1 MKPGKQFEADFKAS
15 ILPDQFYLRL
25 NDAGGWSKS
34 SDLRFTKSNLCDCIV
49 HPPISSILYLLELKS
64 HTGSS
69 IPESAING
77 DPKKRKAGKKT
88 RVERLAEIDQ
98 IGTYPAF
105 VCNFRDYSETYII
118 GAFYVQQE
126 LTVRKSLSLETCR
139 QLGTMIPQKKLMV
152 HWRYDLSV
160 L

>member
-1 MKPGKQFEADFKAS
+1 MNAGKQFEKDFKAS
-15 ILPDQFYLRL
+15 VLDDQFFLRL

-34 SDLRFTKSNLCDCIV
+34 SDLRFTPSQLCDCLLFTRGM
-49 HPPISSILYLLELKS
+49 LYLLELKS
-64 HTGSS
+64 HTGKS
-69 IPESAING
+69 IPESCLKQTDA
-77 DPKKRKAGKKT
+77 
-88 RVERLAEIDQ
+88 LATVDYAD
-98 IGTYPAF
+98 TFPAF

-118 GAFYVQQE
+118 YAYFVQQE

-139 QLGTMIPQKKLMV
+139 ELGTLIPQKKLRV